1 MTRSLLLLPILASIP
16 STIAKV
22 VTYNWDISWVHAAP
36 DGFDRPVIGING
48 KWPLPKVEADLGD
61 TIVVHATNSLGNETT
76 GIHWHGQFQ
85 TGSNNMDGPVGVT
98 QCGIPPGSSFTY
110 SFTANP
116 AGSFWYHSH
125 ASGQYP
131 DGFRG
136 PMVIHDRKWEE
147 SLKIE
152 DQYTMTVSDWYHDQM
167 PGMVNYYLSRA
178 NTDQHGG
185 AEPIPNAT
193 LINDK
198 QTETFKIK
206 PGKKYLI
213 RIISMT
219 ALAAHYVQFDGHQ
232 MEVVAI
238 DGVPVKATKTDVIQV
253 SAAQRY
259 DVVITGLANPKKNYA
274 FVSQFDPDMFDTLP
288 ADLVMTNDGIL
299 EYDSKFGKPAPIRK
313 DAFDTFLDDFGLVPA
328 DGMPLL
334 GKPDKTVT
342 LNVNFTDY
350 DFGSRAA
357 LGKTSYIGQKVPT
370 LFTALTTGKD
380 AQNPKV
386 YGETVNPYILKKG
399 DVVQIVLNNLDDGG
413 HPFHLHGHNFQ
424 VLARTA
430 TQPWDGVT
438 SSFPKIPMRRD
449 TVKVYASGALVLRFK
464 AENPGVFLF
473 HCHID
478 WHVESGLS
486 VTFIEAPCDLQ
497 KQFPNG
503 IPQAQKDICRK
514 QGIPTEG
521 NCAGNTKNV
530 LDTSKCVQPEQFDK
544 NPFGALISPP
554 KGRRMR
560 DFAREVKASMAKAMA

>member
-1 MTRSLLLLPILASIP
+1 MTLALLLLPLLASIP
-16 STIAKV
+16 SSIAKV

-48 KWPLPKVEADLGD
+48 KWPLPKVEANVGD

-85 TGSNNMDGPVGVT
+85 TGSVNMDGPVGVT

-110 SFTANP
+110 SFQANP
-116 AGSFWYHSH
+116 AGSYWYHSH

-131 DGFRG
+131 DGLRG
-136 PMVIHDRKWEE
+136 PMIIHDKAWEAT
-147 SLKIE
+147 LKIE
-152 DQYTMTVSDWYHDQM
+152 DQYVMTVSDWYHDQM
-167 PGMVNYYLSRA
+167 PGMVHYYLSA
-178 NTDQHGG
+178 QNTIDHGG

-219 ALAAHYVQFDGHQ
+219 ALAAHYVQFDGHK

-238 DGVPVKATKTDVIQV
+238 DGVPVKSTPTDVILV
-253 SAAQRY
+253 SSAQRY
-259 DVVITGLANPKKNYA
+259 DVIITGLRNPKKNYA
-274 FVSQFDPDMFDTLP
+274 FVSQFDPDMFDFVP
-288 ADLVMTNDGIL
+288 EGLVMANDGIL
-299 EYDSKFGKPAPIRK
+299 EYDPAFGKPTPLRK
-313 DAFDTFLDDFGLVPA
+313 DSFPGFLDDFTLVPL
-328 DGMPLL
+328 DGQPLL
-334 GKPDKTVT
+334 GNPTQTVT
-342 LNVNFTDY
+342 MNVNFTD
-350 DFGSRAA
+350 FSVGARAG
-357 LGKTSYIGQKVPT
+357 LGKTPYIGQKVPT
-370 LFTALTTGKD
+370 LFTALTTGQNAK
-380 AQNPKV
+380 NPKV
-386 YGETVNPYILKKG
+386 YGETTNPYVLNKG
-399 DVVQIVLNNLDDGG
+399 DIVQIVLNNLDDGG

-424 VLARTA
+424 VLARTT
-430 TQPWDGVT
+430 TQPWDGNT
-438 SSFPKIPMRRD
+438 ATFPKVPMRRD
-449 TVKVYASGALVLRFK
+449 TVKAYASGALVLRFK
-464 AENPGVFLF
+464 ADNPGVFLF

-478 WHVESGLS
+478 WHVESGLT

-503 IPQAQKDICRK
+503 IPHQQKAICQK

-521 NCAGNTKNV
+521 NCAGNTRNP
-530 LDTSKCVQPEQFDK
+530 LDTSKCVQPEQFDP
-544 NPFGALISPP
+544 NPYGALINPP

-560 DFAREVKASMAKAMA
+560 DFAREVAAAQASP